1 MPLHERRYRSR
12 FSRSSYTP
20 PPKEEDEE
28 PAEKKIS
35 EGMQSRYSVTDRVR
49 EKAPRKELDV
59 QRIIMRTLPIA
70 IALGVAWYIFDNF
83 VF

>member
-1 MPLHERRYRSR
+1 
-12 FSRSSYTP
+12 
-20 PPKEEDEE
+20 
-28 PAEKKIS
+28 
-35 EGMQSRYSVTDRVR
+35 MQSRYSVTDRVR